1 MIVQMLI
8 VYVFFCSSIP
18 IAIATFPQ
26 TGTLDINKCE
36 DHIKEWKDKD
46 GNQVKKV
53 KYNKGL

>member
-1 MIVQMLI
+1 MLI

-46 GNQVKKV
+46 GKQLKKV